1 LAGAPCSVRDL
12 IHLIPQFICELGF
25 SRGLISRVEDD
36 LWTPQLMFVVD
47 DPVWA
52 QTLTRLGSAR
62 PQRLDPDLW
71 ETELVRTRR
80 SIIATDVQAQ
90 PWRSHAGL
98 APASGTR
105 SYVAAPLISDDEVVG
120 ILHAERYGQRRD
132 VDEFDRQ
139 LLDSFAE
146 AAQLAL
152 SRAATVE
159 AVESVGECLDAL
171 TQAVREAR
179 SPGRQIPELTLELD
193 STDSTSGLIVR
204 GGTGDEL
211 SRPLPPGLSP
221 REMEVLR
228 LMAAGKSNA
237 TIAYQ
242 LSIADGTVKQ
252 HVKHV
257 LRKLLVGTRAEA
269 VSRWYQAGGKR

>member
-1 LAGAPCSVRDL
+1 
-12 IHLIPQFICELGF
+12 
-25 SRGLISRVEDD
+25 
-36 LWTPQLMFVVD
+36 
-47 DPVWA
+47 
-52 QTLTRLGSAR
+52 
-62 PQRLDPDLW
+62 
-71 ETELVRTRR
+71 
-80 SIIATDVQAQ
+80 
-90 PWRSHAGL
+90 
-98 APASGTR
+98 
-105 SYVAAPLISDDEVVG
+105 
-120 ILHAERYGQRRD
+120 
-132 VDEFDRQ
+132 
-139 LLDSFAE
+139 
-146 AAQLAL
+146 
-152 SRAATVE
+152 
-159 AVESVGECLDAL
+159 LDAL